1 MEPSPEFNA
10 WLQGLAED
18 ASTLDLFALLRHV
31 DAAAGTAHLGRSLTP
46 REDIVRLAQHPSTIF
61 APAAVHSI
69 DATGALPRIGTFSP
83 GVFGPNG
90 ALPLHLSEYIRER
103 LHNHADST
111 LADFVNM
118 FQHRLISLFYRAW
131 ADAQAVVQMDH
142 PGRDRFSV
150 YAGALVGMGFE
161 GSWQRDSVAD
171 SAKLHAAGHLV
182 RLTRNPEGLEQMLGH
197 FFRTRAEITGFVPT
211 WIPIA
216 AQEYTT
222 LSGMR
227 PYNQLGT
234 GAILGGRVFDVQ
246 SRFRLRL
253 GPMGLQQFECCLPP
267 NPGNRQLR
275 DWGRVYIGVELDWDV
290 DLLLH
295 ADEVPRTRLGGGQRL
310 GWTTWCGQRR
320 QQTPADDLRL
330 SPEHDAVRMS
340 ARAVA

>member
-10 WLQGLAED
+10 WLQGLAKD
-18 ASTLDLFALLRHV
+18 AHTLDLFALLRHV
-31 DAAAGTAHLGRSLTP
+31 DAGAGAARLGRSHTP
-46 REDIVRLAQHPSTIF
+46 HEDAVRLGQHPSTMF
-61 APAAVHSI
+61 APATLHSI
-69 DATGALPRIGTFSP
+69 DTSGALARISTFAP

-103 LHNHADST
+103 LHNHGDST
-111 LADFVNM
+111 LADFVDI
-118 FQHRLISLFYRAW
+118 FHHRLISLFYRAW
-131 ADAQAVVQMDH
+131 ADAQAVVQMDR
-142 PGRDRFSV
+142 PGPDKFSL

-197 FFRTRAEITGFVPT
+197 FFRTRAGITEFVPA

-216 AQEYTT
+216 AQERAT

-227 PYNQLGT
+227 AYNQLGS
-234 GAILGGRVFDVQ
+234 GAILGGRVLDIQ

-253 GPMGLQQFECCLPP
+253 GPMELHQFEHCLPP
-267 NPGNRQLR
+267 NLGNRQLR
-275 DWGRVYIGVELDWDV
+275 DWVRVYIGVELDWDV

-295 ADEVPRTRLGGGQRL
+295 ADEVPRARLGGGQRL
-310 GWTTWCGQRR
+310 GWTTWCGQRK

-340 ARAVA
+340 ARASA